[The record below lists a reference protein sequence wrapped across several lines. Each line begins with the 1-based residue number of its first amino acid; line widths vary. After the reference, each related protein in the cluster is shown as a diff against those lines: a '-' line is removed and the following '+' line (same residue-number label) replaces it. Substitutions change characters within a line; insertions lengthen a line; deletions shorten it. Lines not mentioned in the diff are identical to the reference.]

1 MPKHNNIIPNV
12 HFHKKWH
19 LRVKT
24 WFDQPAQ
31 KLRRRQKRARKAR
44 VNFPR
49 PVEGLLRP
57 QVRPSTVR
65 HNMKIRLGRGFTPD
79 ELKEA
84 KINIHEAR
92 NIGIAVDRRRK
103 NRSEEAYRTNVQ
115 RLKTYKARLVVFPR
129 KTKKPKATDT
139 PLEEAKKVPQ
149 LKGTVVPI
157 QKVALKSQHRA
168 ITAAERKAS
177 AYITLRKA
185 RADARYDGIRKKRAE
200 IKSKDAALTGQA
212 KK

>member
-1 MPKHNNIIPNV
+1 MPKHNNIIPNA
-12 HFHKKWH
+12 HFHKKWQ
-19 LRVKT
+19 LRVRT

-49 PVEGLLRP
+49 PVQGLLRP

-65 HNMKIRLGRGFTPD
+65 YNMKIRLGRGFTPD

-92 NIGIAVDRRRK
+92 NVGIAVDRRRK
-103 NRSEEAYRTNVQ
+103 NRSEESFRTNVQ

-129 KTKKPKATDT
+129 KTKKPKTGET
-139 PLEEAKKVPQ
+139 PIEEATKVPQ
-149 LKGTVVPI
+149 LKGTIVPI
-157 QKVALKSQHRA
+157 QRVALKAQHRA
-168 ITAAERKAS
+168 ITAEERKAS
-177 AYITLRKA
+177 AYLTLRKA
-185 RADARYDGIRKKRAE
+185 RSDARYDGIRKKRADL
-200 IKSKDAALTGQA
+200 KSKDATLAGG